1 MDKNTPAPTPT
12 DQHDIK
18 SISSPYGHNVGGIS
32 SVEPPTSTQSLQQQ
46 LKSSTQ
52 LITNTLSNL
61 SSTMANDQKHLI
73 KKIEPINSNNSLS
86 NNNSVI
92 NSKNNSNNNVNNLI
106 TLLKRPILSSKDYEH
121 LADDDYPRQTLYDY
135 TTLNAW

>member
-1 MDKNTPAPTPT
+1 
-12 DQHDIK
+12 
-18 SISSPYGHNVGGIS
+18 
-32 SVEPPTSTQSLQQQ
+32 
-46 LKSSTQ
+46 
-52 LITNTLSNL
+52 
-61 SSTMANDQKHLI
+61 MANDQKNLI

-86 NNNSVI
+86 NNSGI
-92 NSKNNSNNNVNNLI
+92 NSKNNSNNSVNNLI